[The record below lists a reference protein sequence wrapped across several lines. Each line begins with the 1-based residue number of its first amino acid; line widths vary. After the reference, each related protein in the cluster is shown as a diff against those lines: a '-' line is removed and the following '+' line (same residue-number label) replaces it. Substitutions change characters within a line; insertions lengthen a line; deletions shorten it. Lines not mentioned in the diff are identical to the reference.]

1 MTQVGSDAWFGEI
14 ETWLHQLIMHLPQDA
29 GEERAELLA
38 LIAEI
43 EGVRVISGRVR
54 VVRRA
59 PDVI

>member
-1 MTQVGSDAWFGEI
+1 MAQVGTDAWFGEI
-14 ETWLHQLIMHLPQDA
+14 EIWLRQLILHLPQNA
-29 GEERAELLA
+29 REERSELLA

-54 VVRRA
+54 LVRVA